1 MIRIAVVA
9 ALLIAGCAAKKP
21 AVVDPVQAP
30 KEIRYQTP
38 KQPISNVY
46 FNFDVD
52 TLNRAPLG
60 ALKRLVAW
68 QSRTGTPLVCTGYA
82 DTVGTEEYNAG
93 LSFHRAV
100 AVASVV
106 PCTVVTGG
114 ETDMFGREANNRR
127 VTILHDEA
135 HPKNK

>member
-1 MIRIAVVA
+1 MIRTTGIAA

-52 TLNRAPLG
+52 TLNRSQIG

-68 QSRTGTPLVCTGYA
+68 QSRTGAPLVCTGYA
-82 DTVGTEEYNAG
+82 DTTGTEAYNLA
-93 LSFHRAV
+93 LSLRRAD
-100 AVASVV
+100 AVSVHI
-106 PCTVVTGG
+106 PCRPVGAG
-114 ETDMFGREANNRR
+114 ETDGWGAEQNDRR
-127 VTILHDEA
+127 VTILPDTT
-135 HPKNK
+135 KK